1 MDRLEIAKQI
11 ARENYGEG
19 VKVIMLDG
27 TPTKIE
33 RTLLLDNT
41 GRISLKTKK
50 VNRWEFKCF
59 LGNEGGADYKEFYLN
74 IYELTEAE
82 KLKQSRQAGN
92 IDIDKKPDYEFVDK
106 E

>member
-1 MDRLEIAKQI
+1 MTKETRVYKMDRLEIAKQI

-59 LGNEGGADYKEFYLN
+59 LKSNTAEVEKEFYLN
-74 IYELTEAE
+74 IIWDGSE
-82 KLKQSRQAGN
+82 KPS
-92 IDIDKKPDYEFVDK
+92 YEFVDK

>member
-59 LGNEGGADYKEFYLN
+59 LKSNTAEVEKEFYLN
-74 IYELTEAE
+74 IIWDGSE
-82 KLKQSRQAGN
+82 KPS
-92 IDIDKKPDYEFVDK
+92 YEFVDK